1 MKIEQ
6 LRFRNLNSLAGE
18 WVIDFTDRELSDEGI
33 FLITG
38 PTGAGKTTI
47 LDAITLALYGQT
59 PRLSSIST
67 GGNEIMS
74 RQQVNCF
81 SEVIFSAG
89 GKRYRALWSQR
100 RARGKADGRLQ
111 APYREFED
119 MTGAPGKPI
128 DKIREVS
135 RAVLEAVGMDFDGF
149 TRSVMLTQG
158 QFARFLN
165 AQPADRAHILEKITG
180 TDFYSAISRR
190 CLRMRGEAAKKS
202 ELLHQRLADCR
213 GVLSSGER
221 AALEAEQKAI
231 DADCAAN
238 QKEQQAVRSAREWA
252 VSMDSA
258 IRERAQAEA
267 RGKALIAEISNFEL
281 SRERLE
287 RSRKAA
293 GLREGYA
300 VLKNRRRIAD
310 DAQTLLKELDGSGVS
325 GTQSGEERTGAMIQ
339 AMRAAGERSG
349 SAELKAGLDGFCGS
363 LETALADFGAR
374 KQDAA
379 RASENL
385 RKAVLDE
392 ENATRQAGEADR
404 AVREKDEALTLAQKN
419 LDAALDGKSPEYWDD
434 LATLASST
442 LNAIRS
448 LQVTCGSIATQKSGI
463 EQKEEQRRAAGK
475 KAEEDKRVLSELR
488 EKDIPFSQK
497 EYDLLKDNYLLARRV
512 SDLEEERHRLTAG
525 QPCPLCGSTVH
536 PYAEGAPLPDLRKEA
551 MGAAEKKLRELQNRA
566 SRLDGDIAG
575 SQRLIEAL
583 SRDIATGEKE
593 LARLNA
599 GFDAGRAECLARAG
613 SCQVILPESASASD
627 AASVLARAAEKWQA
641 DAEKAKKFLKKIRKL
656 AAERDRA
663 QSLLNQA
670 RQTGH
675 TFSLKKTDAEGR
687 RKTAETAAAGAGSAL
702 AAAGEALGRA
712 RQAFANGLA
721 TFTASRDEAQAAFSQ
736 ALRETGYADEAAWA
750 RDLLPG
756 DEHKKLEEQE
766 RTLQRELDRQKALEE
781 AAKKKYDTLAAS
793 RATDMSIAE
802 LEARLQELERV
813 FAEKLGRRGT
823 ISADLARDAAIHGQK
838 NALIAESGEA
848 DDELKRWDDLNNLI
862 GSSSGGKF
870 SNFAQSLTLATL
882 AQEAN
887 LQLKNLAPRYT
898 LETGGNLNLD
908 FDVIDSWQENERRS
922 ARNLSGGESFL
933 VSLSLALAL
942 SSLSHGSSHI
952 ETMFLDEGF
961 GTLDPEA
968 METALNALAALRQG
982 GSRLVGIISH
992 VEELKEKIDVQVRVS
1007 RGNNGVSTMEGP
1019 GISRGGKKKE
1029 IKSLLEV

>member
-213 GVLSSGER
+213 VLSSGER

-267 RGKALIAEISNFEL
+267 RGKALIAEISNFEP

-310 DAQTLLKELDGSGVS
+310 DAQALLKELDGAGVS

-627 AASVLARAAEKWQA
+627 AAAVLARAAEKWQA
-641 DAEKAKKFLKKIRKL
+641 DAEKAKKFLEKIRKL

-687 RKTAETAAAGAGSAL
+687 RKTAETAAAG
-702 AAAGEALGRA
+702 EALGRA

-736 ALRETGYADEAAWA
+736 ALRETGYADETAWA

-793 RATDMSIAE
+793 RATDRSIAE

-862 GSSSGGKF
+862 GSSSGDKF

>member
-213 GVLSSGER
+213 VLSDGEK

-258 IRERAQAEA
+258 IRERTQAEA
-267 RGKALIAEISNFEL
+267 RGKALEAEISNFEPF
-281 SRERLE
+281 RERLE

-310 DAQTLLKELDGSGVS
+310 DAQALLKELDGSAGS
-325 GTQSGEERTGAMIQ
+325 GTESGEERTGAMLQ

-363 LETALADFGAR
+363 LETALADLGAR
-374 KQDAA
+374 KQDAV
-379 RASENL
+379 RASENF

-392 ENATRQAGEADR
+392 ENASRQAGEADR

-583 SRDIATGEKE
+583 SRDIATGKKE
-593 LARLNA
+593 LDRLNA
-599 GFDAGRAECLARAG
+599 GFDAGRAGA
-613 SCQVILPESASASD
+613 CQVILPESASASD
-627 AASVLARAAEKWQA
+627 AAAVLARAAEKWQA
-641 DAEKAKKFLKKIRKL
+641 DAEKAKKFLEKIRKL
-656 AAERDRA
+656 ASERDRA

-750 RDLLPG
+750 CDLLPG

-838 NALIAESGEA
+838 NALIAESTEA

-862 GSSSGGKF
+862 GSSSGDKF

>member
-213 GVLSSGER
+213 ER

-267 RGKALIAEISNFEL
+267 RGKALIAEISNFEP

-641 DAEKAKKFLKKIRKL
+641 DAEKAKKFLEKIRKL

-862 GSSSGGKF
+862 GSSSGDKF

>member
-67 GGNEIMS
+67 GGNENMS

-202 ELLHQRLADCR
+202 EFLHQRLADCR
-213 GVLSSGER
+213 VLSSGER

-267 RGKALIAEISNFEL
+267 RGKALIAEISKFEP

-310 DAQTLLKELDGSGVS
+310 DAQALLKELDGAGVS

-339 AMRAAGERSG
+339 AMRVAGERSG

-512 SDLEEERHRLTAG
+512 PCAAPRFIPMPKARRSRTLERRPWAPRKRSSGNCRTGHPAWTA
-525 QPCPLCGSTVH
+525 
-536 PYAEGAPLPDLRKEA
+536 
-551 MGAAEKKLRELQNRA
+551 
-566 SRLDGDIAG
+566 
-575 SQRLIEAL
+575 
-583 SRDIATGEKE
+583 
-593 LARLNA
+593 
-599 GFDAGRAECLARAG
+599 
-613 SCQVILPESASASD
+613 IL
-627 AASVLARAAEKWQA
+627 RAA
-641 DAEKAKKFLKKIRKL
+641 R
-656 AAERDRA
+656 
-663 QSLLNQA
+663 
-670 RQTGH
+670 
-675 TFSLKKTDAEGR
+675 
-687 RKTAETAAAGAGSAL
+687 GS
-702 AAAGEALGRA
+702 
-712 RQAFANGLA
+712 
-721 TFTASRDEAQAAFSQ
+721 
-736 ALRETGYADEAAWA
+736 
-750 RDLLPG
+750 
-756 DEHKKLEEQE
+756 
-766 RTLQRELDRQKALEE
+766 
-781 AAKKKYDTLAAS
+781 
-793 RATDMSIAE
+793 
-802 LEARLQELERV
+802 
-813 FAEKLGRRGT
+813 
-823 ISADLARDAAIHGQK
+823 
-838 NALIAESGEA
+838 
-848 DDELKRWDDLNNLI
+848 
-862 GSSSGGKF
+862 
-870 SNFAQSLTLATL
+870 
-882 AQEAN
+882 
-887 LQLKNLAPRYT
+887 
-898 LETGGNLNLD
+898 
-908 FDVIDSWQENERRS
+908 
-922 ARNLSGGESFL
+922 
-933 VSLSLALAL
+933 
-942 SSLSHGSSHI
+942 
-952 ETMFLDEGF
+952 
-961 GTLDPEA
+961 
-968 METALNALAALRQG
+968 
-982 GSRLVGIISH
+982 
-992 VEELKEKIDVQVRVS
+992 
-1007 RGNNGVSTMEGP
+1007 
-1019 GISRGGKKKE
+1019 
-1029 IKSLLEV
+1029 

>member
-202 ELLHQRLADCR
+202 EFLHQRLADCR
-213 GVLSSGER
+213 VLSSGER

-267 RGKALIAEISNFEL
+267 RGKALIAEISKFEP

-310 DAQTLLKELDGSGVS
+310 DAQALLKELDGAGVS

-339 AMRAAGERSG
+339 AMRVAGERSG

-641 DAEKAKKFLKKIRKL
+641 DAEKAKKFLEKIRKL

-663 QSLLNQA
+663 QGSLSYRTCHSPSRA
-670 RQTGH
+670 
-675 TFSLKKTDAEGR
+675 GR
-687 RKTAETAAAGAGSAL
+687 RA
-702 AAAGEALGRA
+702 
-712 RQAFANGLA
+712 
-721 TFTASRDEAQAAFSQ
+721 
-736 ALRETGYADEAAWA
+736 
-750 RDLLPG
+750 
-756 DEHKKLEEQE
+756 
-766 RTLQRELDRQKALEE
+766 
-781 AAKKKYDTLAAS
+781 
-793 RATDMSIAE
+793 
-802 LEARLQELERV
+802 
-813 FAEKLGRRGT
+813 
-823 ISADLARDAAIHGQK
+823 
-838 NALIAESGEA
+838 
-848 DDELKRWDDLNNLI
+848 
-862 GSSSGGKF
+862 
-870 SNFAQSLTLATL
+870 
-882 AQEAN
+882 
-887 LQLKNLAPRYT
+887 
-898 LETGGNLNLD
+898 
-908 FDVIDSWQENERRS
+908 
-922 ARNLSGGESFL
+922 
-933 VSLSLALAL
+933 
-942 SSLSHGSSHI
+942 
-952 ETMFLDEGF
+952 
-961 GTLDPEA
+961 
-968 METALNALAALRQG
+968 
-982 GSRLVGIISH
+982 
-992 VEELKEKIDVQVRVS
+992 VRVC
-1007 RGNNGVSTMEGP
+1007 R
-1019 GISRGGKKKE
+1019 
-1029 IKSLLEV
+1029 

>member
-59 PRLSSIST
+59 PRLSSISM

-100 RARGKADGRLQ
+100 RARSKADGRLQ

-213 GVLSSGER
+213 VLSSGER
-221 AALEAEQKAI
+221 AALEAEQKVI

-252 VSMDSA
+252 ISMDSA

-267 RGKALIAEISNFEL
+267 RGKALEAEISNFEP

-310 DAQTLLKELDGSGVS
+310 DAQALLEELDGAGVS

-363 LETALADFGAR
+363 LETALADLGAR

-379 RASENL
+379 RASKNF

-448 LQVTCGSIATQKSGI
+448 LQVTCGSIANQKSGI
-463 EQKEEQRRAAGK
+463 EQKEEQRRAAEK

-583 SRDIATGEKE
+583 SRDISTGEKE
-593 LARLNA
+593 LDRLNA

-627 AASVLARAAEKWQA
+627 AAAVLARAAEKWQA
-641 DAEKAKKFLKKIRKL
+641 DAEKAKKFLEKIRKL
-656 AAERDRA
+656 ASERDRA

-702 AAAGEALGRA
+702 AAAGKALGRA

-750 RDLLPG
+750 CDLLPG

-781 AAKKKYDTLAAS
+781 AAKKKYDTLSAS
-793 RATDMSIAE
+793 RATDRSIAE

-838 NALIAESGEA
+838 KALIAESTEA

-862 GSSSGGKF
+862 GSSSGDKF

>member
-213 GVLSSGER
+213 VLSDGEK

-258 IRERAQAEA
+258 IRERTQAEA
-267 RGKALIAEISNFEL
+267 RGKALEAEISNFEPF
-281 SRERLE
+281 RERLE

-293 GLREGYA
+293 GLREGDA

-310 DAQTLLKELDGSGVS
+310 DAQALLKELDGSAGS
-325 GTQSGEERTGAMIQ
+325 GTESGEERTGAMLQ

-363 LETALADFGAR
+363 LETALADLGAR
-374 KQDAA
+374 KQDAV
-379 RASENL
+379 RASENF

-392 ENATRQAGEADR
+392 ENASRQAGEADR
-404 AVREKDEALTLAQKN
+404 AVREKEEALTIAQKN
-419 LDAALDGKSPEYWDD
+419 LDAALDGKSTEYWDD
-434 LATLASST
+434 LASLASST

-463 EQKEEQRRAAGK
+463 DQKEEQRRAAGK
-475 KAEEDKRVLSELR
+475 KAEEDRRVLRELR

-566 SRLDGDIAG
+566 SRLDGDISG

-593 LARLNA
+593 LVRLNA

-613 SCQVILPESASASD
+613 SCQVILPESASAPD
-627 AASVLARAAEKWQA
+627 AAAILARSADRWQA
-641 DAEKAKKFLKKIRKL
+641 EAEKAKKFLEKIRTL
-656 AAERDRA
+656 TAERDRA

-687 RKTAETAAAGAGSAL
+687 RKTAETAADRIQQNASVFQTKTLQLCVIARPL
-702 AAAGEALGRA
+702 CGRGNLKA
-712 RQAFANGLA
+712 KG
-721 TFTASRDEAQAAFSQ
+721 TASRDEAQAAFSQ
-736 ALRETGYADEAAWA
+736 ALREAGYADEAAWT

-793 RATDMSIAE
+793 RATEKSIAE
-802 LEARLQELERV
+802 LEAQLQELERAL
-813 FAEKLGRRGT
+813 AEKLGRRGT

-838 NALIAESGEA
+838 KALIAESTEA
-848 DDELKRWDDLNNLI
+848 DDELKRWDALNNLI
-862 GSSSGGKF
+862 GSSSGDKF

-992 VEELKEKIDVQVRVS
+992 VEELKEKLDVQVRVS

-1019 GISRGGKKKE
+1019 GISRGGKKE
-1029 IKSLLEV
+1029 RS

>member
-213 GVLSSGER
+213 VLSDGET

-258 IRERAQAEA
+258 IRERTQAEA
-267 RGKALIAEISNFEL
+267 RGKALEAEISNFEPF
-281 SRERLE
+281 RERLE

-293 GLREGYA
+293 GL
-300 VLKNRRRIAD
+300 
-310 DAQTLLKELDGSGVS
+310 LDGSAGS
-325 GTQSGEERTGAMIQ
+325 GTESGEERTGAMLQ

-363 LETALADFGAR
+363 LETALADLGAR
-374 KQDAA
+374 KQDAV
-379 RASENL
+379 RASENF

-392 ENATRQAGEADR
+392 ENASRQAGEADR
-404 AVREKDEALTLAQKN
+404 AVREKEEALTIAQKN
-419 LDAALDGKSPEYWDD
+419 LDAALDGKSTEYWDD
-434 LATLASST
+434 LASLASST

-475 KAEEDKRVLSELR
+475 KAEEDRRVLRELR

-566 SRLDGDIAG
+566 SRLDGDISG

-593 LARLNA
+593 LVRLNA

-613 SCQVILPESASASD
+613 SCQVILPESASAPD
-627 AASVLARAAEKWQA
+627 AAAILARSADRWQA
-641 DAEKAKKFLKKIRKL
+641 EAEKAKKFLEKIRTL
-656 AAERDRA
+656 TAERDRA

-702 AAAGEALGRA
+702 TAACEALGRA

-736 ALRETGYADEAAWA
+736 ALREAGYADEAAWT

-793 RATDMSIAE
+793 RATEKSIAE
-802 LEARLQELERV
+802 LEAQLQELERAL
-813 FAEKLGRRGT
+813 AEKLGRRGT

-838 NALIAESGEA
+838 NALIEESREA
-848 DDELKRWDDLNNLI
+848 DKELDRWDALNNLI
-862 GSSSGGKF
+862 GSSSGDKF

-887 LQLKNLAPRYT
+887 LHLKNLAPRYT

-1029 IKSLLEV
+1029 VKSLLEA

>member
-18 WVIDFTDRELSDEGI
+18 WVIDFTDKNLSDEGI

-59 PRLSSIST
+59 PRLPSIST

-81 SEVIFSAG
+81 SEVVFSSG

-119 MTGAPGKPI
+119 MTGAPGKYI
-128 DKIREVS
+128 NKIREVS
-135 RAVLEAVGMDFDGF
+135 KAVLEAAGMDFDGF

-165 AQPADRAHILEKITG
+165 AQPGDRAHILEKITG
-180 TDFYSAISRR
+180 TELYSAISRR
-190 CLRMRGEAAKKS
+190 CLRMRGEAAKKAG
-202 ELLHQRLADCR
+202 LLHQRLADCR
-213 GVLSSGER
+213 ALSDGER
-221 AALEAEQKAI
+221 AALEEERRAI
-231 DADCAAN
+231 DADAAAN
-238 QKEQQAVRSAREWA
+238 QKEQQAVRRAREWA
-252 VSMDSA
+252 VSMECA
-258 IRERAQAEA
+258 IHDRAQAED
-267 RGKALIAEISNFEL
+267 RGKELEAESKAFEP

-287 RSRKAA
+287 RSRKAG

-300 VLKNRRRIAD
+300 VLENRRRIAK
-310 DAQTLLKELDGSGVS
+310 DARLLLKELNGAGGSG
-325 GTQSGEERTGAMIQ
+325 TESGEERTGAMLR

-392 ENATRQAGEADR
+392 ENAIRQAGEADR
-404 AVREKDEALTLAQKN
+404 AVREKDENLALAQKN
-419 LDAALDGKSPEYWDD
+419 LDAALGGKTPEYWDD

-448 LQVTCGSIATQKSGI
+448 LQVTCGSIATQKGGI
-463 EQKEEQRRAAGK
+463 EQKEEQLRAIGK
-475 KAEEDKRVLSELR
+475 KMDEDGRVLRELR

-497 EYDLLKDNYLLARRV
+497 EYDLLRDNYLLARRV

-551 MGAAEKKLRELQNRA
+551 MGAAEKKLRDLQNRA
-566 SRLDGDIAG
+566 SRLDGDISG
-575 SQRLIEAL
+575 SQRLMRTL
-583 SRDIATGEKE
+583 SSDIFTGEKE
-593 LARLNA
+593 LGRLNA

-613 SCQVILPESASASD
+613 SYQVILPESASAPD
-627 AASVLARAAEKWQA
+627 AAAVLARAAEKWQS
-641 DAEKAKKFLKKIRKL
+641 DAEKAKKFLEKIRTL
-656 AAERDRA
+656 ATERDRA
-663 QSLLNQA
+663 QSRLNQA
-670 RQTGH
+670 RQIGH

-687 RKTAETAAAGAGSAL
+687 RRTAETAEAGARAAL
-702 AAAGEALGRA
+702 TAAGEALGRA
-712 RQAFANGLA
+712 RRAFANGLA
-721 TFTASRDEAQAAFSQ
+721 TFTASRDEAQAAFNR
-736 ALRETGYADEAAWA
+736 ALRDTGYADEAAWA

-766 RTLQRELDRQKALEE
+766 KALQRELDRQKGLEE
-781 AAKKKYDTLAAS
+781 AARKKYDSLAAS
-793 RATDMSIAE
+793 RVTDRSIAE
-802 LEARLQELERV
+802 LEKRQQELEHV
-813 FAEKLGRRGT
+813 LSEKIERRGT
-823 ISADLARDAAIHGQK
+823 IIADLDRDAEIRRQK
-838 NALIAESGEA
+838 KALIEESLEAEA
-848 DDELKRWDDLNNLI
+848 ELGRWEELNNLI
-862 GSSSGGKF
+862 GSSSGDKF
-870 SNFAQSLTLATL
+870 GNFAQSLTLATL

-952 ETMFLDEGF
+952 GTMFLDEGF

-968 METALNALAALRQG
+968 METALNALTALRQG
-982 GSRLVGIISH
+982 GNRLVGIISH
-992 VEELKEKIDVQVRVS
+992 VEELKEKIDIQVKVS
-1007 RGNNGVSTMEGP
+1007 RGNNGVSTMDGP
-1019 GISRGGKKKE
+1019 GISRGRKKQGFKP
-1029 IKSLLEV
+1029 LL

>member
-213 GVLSSGER
+213 VLSDGEK

-258 IRERAQAEA
+258 IRERTQAEA
-267 RGKALIAEISNFEL
+267 RGKALEAEISNFEP

-300 VLKNRRRIAD
+300 
-310 DAQTLLKELDGSGVS
+310 
-325 GTQSGEERTGAMIQ
+325 
-339 AMRAAGERSG
+339 ERSG

-363 LETALADFGAR
+363 LETALADLGAR
-374 KQDAA
+374 KQDAV
-379 RASENL
+379 RASENF

-392 ENATRQAGEADR
+392 ENASRQAGEADR
-404 AVREKDEALTLAQKN
+404 AVREKEEALTIAQKN
-419 LDAALDGKSPEYWDD
+419 LDAALDGKSTEYWDD
-434 LATLASST
+434 LASLASST

-475 KAEEDKRVLSELR
+475 KAEEDRRVLRELR

-566 SRLDGDIAG
+566 SRLDGDISG

-593 LARLNA
+593 LVRLNA

-613 SCQVILPESASASD
+613 SCQVILPESASAPD
-627 AASVLARAAEKWQA
+627 AAAILARSADRWQA
-641 DAEKAKKFLKKIRKL
+641 EAEKAKKFLEKIRTL
-656 AAERDRA
+656 TAERDRA

-702 AAAGEALGRA
+702 TAACEALGRA

-736 ALRETGYADEAAWA
+736 ALREAGYADEAAWT

-793 RATDMSIAE
+793 RATEKSIAE
-802 LEARLQELERV
+802 LEAQLQELERAL
-813 FAEKLGRRGT
+813 AEKLGRRGT

-838 NALIAESGEA
+838 KALIAESTEA
-848 DDELKRWDDLNNLI
+848 DDELKRWDALNNLI
-862 GSSSGGKF
+862 GSSSGDKF

-1029 IKSLLEV
+1029 VKSLLEA